1 MAKEEI
7 VLKGYDDQT
16 KNFQKLADSL
26 AQSNIEARSTA
37 ALQLKTD
44 KEQLEKF
51 AELLKETGIEAKDNQ
66 KYRDEEL
73 RVRREGLA
81 LRKQGATSKAA
92 REEIAKEESALQSNR
107 FEKFFG
113 ENSFVGKSLGGLG
126 DKLGNLVPGGVK
138 GILGTLG
145 TVAALGALV
154 TFLQSE
160 TWKNLKEKI
169 IPKLAE
175 GLEAFINSFSEFF
188 ADITTFFEDPSFA
201 NFTEIFTG
209 KSGIIIAGLVGITAL
224 LSPFKTFRLLKLGI
238 IAFKAALNLL
248 GKGLPALITGG
259 KAVAGGVARAAGGA
273 IKSAAPLLKV
283 GLRGAATAA
292 KFIPGLGL
300 VVTAA
305 MGIFDGMA
313 AGIEEYK
320 KSGELGKSVEAG
332 ISGAAS
338 GLTFGL
344 VSQETFQKGIDGI
357 QAGLSAAW
365 KATTDAYDSVKTGLV
380 AFYNEPAGT
389 FKLAKAAITKSVSET
404 ANKLK
409 GKFEEITGIELP
421 SFADIKTKMTAMK
434 TSFESVTG
442 LKLPTFADLQTKFT
456 ELSTKL
462 SEIKLP
468 TFADLKLK
476 FTEFGTKISEM
487 KLPTF
492 DELKTKFTELGT
504 KLSEIKLPTF
514 ADLKTKFT
522 ELSTKLSEIK
532 LPTFADLKTKFTEL
546 GTKISGMKVPSFA
559 DVGTALAKFRTD
571 TEELTGIKLPS
582 FTNIKAMLEDKF
594 SFNLPDINL
603 PEFPDIGEIVV
614 DIFRKFAKSLASI
627 GFNIPVYGRVE
638 FSDLLPQSFL
648 DFANQT
654 GSFAPQPPSR
664 SAESIQ
670 QSEIDR
676 FLRMGNTVVQMNGGN
691 TNNSSTQVV
700 ANRDTQ
706 VSREMQALLSGQ

>member
-1 MAKEEI
+1 MADEQTIGIKALVAELKSGNAERRVEEAA
-7 VLKGYDDQT
+7 
-16 KNFQKLADSL
+16 KL
-26 AQSNIEARSTA
+26 QR
-37 ALQLKTD
+37 D
-44 KEQLEKF
+44 KLQLEKM
-51 AELLKETGIEAKDNQ
+51 EEQLKETGIEAKDSQ

-73 RVRREGLA
+73 RIKKAELA

-92 REEIAKEESALQSNR
+92 REEIAKEESELQSNR

-224 LSPFKTFRLLKLGI
+224 LSPFKTFNLLKLGI
-238 IAFKAALNLL
+238 KSFKAALNLL
-248 GKGLPALITGG
+248 GKGLPALIKGG
-259 KAVAGGVARAAGGA
+259 AAVAGGVARAAGGVA
-273 IKSAAPLLKV
+273 SAAGGVARAVGGGVRAAGGGIKSVAPLLKV

-456 ELSTKL
+456 EL
-462 SEIKLP
+462 
-468 TFADLKLK
+468 
-476 FTEFGTKISEM
+476 
-487 KLPTF
+487 
-492 DELKTKFTELGT
+492 GT

-532 LPTFADLKTKFTEL
+532 LPTFAVLKTKFTEL

-603 PEFPDIGEIVV
+603 PEFPDIGEIIV